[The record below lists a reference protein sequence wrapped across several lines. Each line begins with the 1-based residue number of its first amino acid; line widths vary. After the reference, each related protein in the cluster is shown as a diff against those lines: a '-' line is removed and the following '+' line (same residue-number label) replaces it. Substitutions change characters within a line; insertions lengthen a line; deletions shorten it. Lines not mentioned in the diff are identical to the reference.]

1 MKKRSSRPPVVTTF
15 SDHQVVVPENTLK
28 VAIAIGGSAPA
39 AAEVVARAEAALEQ
53 LSSQF
58 PAWMEQE
65 CERLARMR
73 GNMRKHGTTRST
85 REALFRVAHDLKG
98 QAATLG
104 FPLAAEAADSLCRLL
119 EHSPNAS
126 RLPLSLID
134 QHVDAIRAIAR
145 EASSGPAETIAQTLC
160 ERLRQVTD
168 DFLIDVNKHRPDYLH
183 GVVASSRLPESGSA

>member
-1 MKKRSSRPPVVTTF
+1 VVTTF
-15 SDHQVVVPENTLK
+15 SDHEVVVPENTLK
-28 VAIAIGGSAPA
+28 VAISIGGSASVA
-39 AAEVVARAEAALEQ
+39 ADMVARAEAALEQ
-53 LSSQF
+53 LSNQF

-65 CERLARMR
+65 CERLSRMR

-85 REALFRVAHDLKG
+85 REDLFRVAHDLKG

-119 EHSPNAS
+119 EHSPDTS
-126 RLPLSLID
+126 RLPLALID

-145 EASSGPAETIAQTLC
+145 EASVGPAETLAQTLC

-168 DFLIDVNKHRPDYLH
+168 DFLIVVNKHRPDYLQ
-183 GVVASSRLPESGSA
+183 GLVASSRLSETGSA